1 VRHRLSPVL
10 AALGLIIPLGL
21 AGAVSPVM
29 LTEQTVLVA
38 GTDGRRAGTRYAAG
52 AVLTLL
58 LITSAAATFGRAI
71 SLPSKPHLSATL
83 DLILGAALLLVAAL
97 VRRSRRRID
106 AAPSP
111 TSGEHAPHGTRAAFP
126 FGVVSMATNFTTL
139 ALVVP
144 AAKDIAA
151 AGAGFPTRASLVVIL
166 VGLASAPAWIPV
178 VIARSAPG
186 VGLRAL
192 AGVGAFIA
200 RHGRTLTFAALVAAG
215 VFFIGRGI
223 GRLVG

>member
-1 VRHRLSPVL
+1 VL
-10 AALGLIIPLGL
+10 AALGLIVPLGL

-29 LTEQTVLVA
+29 LTEQTMLVA

-58 LITSAAATFGRAI
+58 VIASAAAIFGRAI
-71 SLPSKPHLSATL
+71 SLPSKPHLSATV
-83 DLILGAALLLVAAL
+83 DLILGAALLLVATL
-97 VRRSRRRID
+97 IRRSHRRADR
-106 AAPSP
+106 APAP
-111 TSGEHAPHGTRAAFP
+111 TAGEHAPHGTRAAFP

-144 AAKDIAA
+144 AAKDVATASVGIL
-151 AGAGFPTRASLVVIL
+151 TRAILVLIL

-178 VIARSAPG
+178 VMARG

-192 AGVGAFIA
+192 AAVGLLIA
-200 RHGRTLTFAALVAAG
+200 RHGRTLTFAALVVAG
-215 VFFIGRGI
+215 LFFLGRGI
-223 GRLVG
+223 ERLAG